1 MPKNKNAEYRF
12 LVLDR
17 CFSDFRHKYTIED
30 LLEKVNDKLYDANG
44 SKSMIMKRQ
53 LRGDLNAIRK
63 MLPDDIYLEA
73 IPYDGKKCYYRYSKP
88 DFSIYQNELSVAEVQ
103 NLRST
108 IEMLGKYRGL
118 PSNGWLEE
126 VISNLEIRF
135 GVKSNAENLVSFG
148 QNEQLKGLEYLSDII
163 DATINHQP
171 LGIEYISAN
180 GKHHLHT
187 LHPYFVKQ
195 YNERWYLLGLDEKE
209 ERIKNLA
216 FDRIQCIAHSNHTFR
231 KNEFID
237 FNSYFDNVVG
247 VTVPNEAKLEEFVL
261 RFTPQRFKYVTSKP
275 IHKSQKTINEE
286 DCIISLTLYHT
297 LELEQQIFSF
307 GPDVE
312 VLSPTW
318 FREEFAKK
326 ISDCMKKYF
335 PRQNLC
341 IGKDELCSRH
351 QTMEVKL

>member
-12 LVLDR
+12 MVLDR
-17 CFSDFRHKYTIED
+17 CFSDFHHKYSIED

-44 SKSMIMKRQ
+44 SKSMIMVRQ
-53 LRGDLNAIRK
+53 LRGDFNAIRK
-63 MLPDDIYLEA
+63 MLPDGIYLEA
-73 IPYDGKKCYYRYSKP
+73 IPYDGKKCYYRYSEP
-88 DFSIYQNELSVAEVQ
+88 DFSIYRNELSVAEVQ

-108 IEMLGKYRGL
+108 IEMLSKYRGL

-135 GVKSNAENLVSFG
+135 GVKGNAENLVSFG

-171 LGIEYISAN
+171 LDIEYISAN
-180 GKHHLHT
+180 GNYHQHR

-195 YNERWYLLGLDEKE
+195 YNGRWYLFGLDEKE

-216 FDRIQCIAHSNHTFR
+216 FDRIKNIATSNHVFR

-247 VTVPNEAKLEEFVL
+247 VTVPYEAKLEEIVL

-275 IHKSQKTINEE
+275 IHKSQKIVSEK
-286 DCIISLTLYHT
+286 DCIISLTVYHT

-312 VLSPTW
+312 GLSPTW
-318 FREEFAKK
+318 FRKEFGRK
-326 ISDCMKKYF
+326 INDCMKKYLSM
-335 PRQNLC
+335 QNLC
-341 IGKDELCSRH
+341 IAEGEFCSSIQNNGR
-351 QTMEVKL
+351 

>member
-12 LVLDR
+12 MILDR
-17 CFSDFRHKYTIED
+17 CFSDFRHKYNIED
-30 LLEKVNDKLYDANG
+30 LLEKVNDKLYDVNG
-44 SKSMIMKRQ
+44 SKSMIMERQ

-63 MLPDDIYLEA
+63 MLPDGIYLEA
-73 IPYDGKKCYYRYSKP
+73 IPYDGKKCYYRYSEP
-88 DFSIYQNELSVAEVQ
+88 DFSIYKNELSVAEVQ

-135 GVKSNAENLVSFG
+135 GVKSNAENLVSFW
-148 QNEQLKGLEYLSDII
+148 QNDQLKGIEYLSGII

-171 LGIEYISAN
+171 LEIEYVSAN
-180 GKHHLHT
+180 GNYHQHT

-195 YNERWYLLGLDEKE
+195 YNGRWYLFGLYEKE
-209 ERIKNLA
+209 NRIKSLA
-216 FDRIQCIAHSNHTFR
+216 LDRIQNLITSDHTFR
-231 KNEFID
+231 KNEDID

-247 VTVPNEAKLEEFVL
+247 VTVPYKVESKLEDFQL
-261 RFTPQRFKYVTSKP
+261 KFSPKRFKYVTSKP
-275 IHKSQKTINEE
+275 IHKSQKIISEE
-286 DCIISLTLYHT
+286 ECIISLHLYHT

-312 VLSPTW
+312 VLSPSW
-318 FREEFAKK
+318 FRKAYAEK
-326 ISDCMKKYF
+326 IADCMKKYF
-335 PRQNLC
+335 PMQNLC
-341 IGKDELCSRH
+341 IDNNDLCS
-351 QTMEVKL
+351 VK

>member
-12 LVLDR
+12 MILDR
-17 CFSDFRHKYTIED
+17 CFSDFRHKYNIED
-30 LLEKVNDKLYDANG
+30 LLEKVNDKLYDVNG
-44 SKSMIMKRQ
+44 SKSMIMERQ

-63 MLPDDIYLEA
+63 MLPDGIYLEA
-73 IPYDGKKCYYRYSKP
+73 IPYDGKKCYYRYSEP
-88 DFSIYQNELSVAEVQ
+88 DFSIYKNELSVAEVQ

-148 QNEQLKGLEYLSDII
+148 QNDQLKGIEYLSGII

-171 LGIEYISAN
+171 LEIEYVSAN
-180 GKHHLHT
+180 GNYHQHT

-195 YNERWYLLGLDEKE
+195 YNGRWYLFGLDEKE
-209 ERIKNLA
+209 NGIKSLA
-216 FDRIQCIAHSNHTFR
+216 LDRIQNLITSDHTFR
-231 KNEFID
+231 KNEDID

-247 VTVPNEAKLEEFVL
+247 VTVPYKVESKLEDFQL
-261 RFTPQRFKYVTSKP
+261 KFSPKRFKYVTSKP
-275 IHKSQKTINEE
+275 IHKSQKIISEE
-286 DCIISLTLYHT
+286 ECIISLHLYHT

-312 VLSPTW
+312 VLSPSW
-318 FREEFAKK
+318 FRKAYAEK
-326 ISDCMKKYF
+326 IADCMKKYF
-335 PRQNLC
+335 PMQNLC
-341 IGKDELCSRH
+341 IDNNDLCS
-351 QTMEVKL
+351 VK

>member
-12 LVLDR
+12 MVLDR
-17 CFSDFRHKYTIED
+17 CFSDFRHKYSIED
-30 LLEKVNDKLYDANG
+30 LLEKVNDKLYDVNG
-44 SKSMIMKRQ
+44 SRSMIMERQ

-63 MLPDDIYLEA
+63 MLPGDVYLEA
-73 IPYDGKKCYYRYSKP
+73 IPYDGKKCYYRYSEP
-88 DFSIYQNELSVAEVQ
+88 DFSIYKNELSVAEVQ

-135 GVKSNAENLVSFG
+135 GVKGNAENLVSFG
-148 QNEQLKGLEYLSDII
+148 QNEQLQGLQYLSDII

-171 LGIEYISAN
+171 LEIEYVSAN
-180 GKHHLHT
+180 GNYHQHT

-195 YNERWYLLGLDEKE
+195 YNGRWYLFGLDEKE

-216 FDRIQCIAHSNHTFR
+216 LDRIQSMVASNNTFR
-231 KNEFID
+231 KNEDID

-247 VTVPNEAKLEEFVL
+247 VTVPYEAKLEEFQL
-261 RFTPQRFKYVTSKP
+261 KFSPHRFKYVTSKP
-275 IHKSQKTINEE
+275 IHKSQIIVSEK

-312 VLSPTW
+312 VLSPAW
-318 FREEFAKK
+318 FRDEFSKK
-326 ISDCMKKYF
+326 INDCMKKYF
-335 PRQNLC
+335 SVQNLC
-341 IGKDELCSRH
+341 TEDSELCN
-351 QTMEVKL
+351 K